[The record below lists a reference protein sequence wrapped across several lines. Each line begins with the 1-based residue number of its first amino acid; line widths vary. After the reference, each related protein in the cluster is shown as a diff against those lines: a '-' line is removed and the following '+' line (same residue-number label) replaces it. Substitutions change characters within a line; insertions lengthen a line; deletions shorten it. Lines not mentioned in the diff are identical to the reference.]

1 MTRLSIIE
9 AVPGGQRP
17 EAGRGEH
24 VTDEDYH
31 QR

>member
-1 MTRLSIIE
+1 MTHQATTE

-17 EAGRGEH
+17 EANRGEH
-24 VTDEDYH
+24 VTGEEYH